1 LHRFQYSFFK
11 KPIDWFQTYAISL
24 FFTLRNG
31 CDSCID
37 LIKRGTGPVKKINN
51 IRFKKTN
58 GELDGEIKFDSNLL
72 NLYLAI
78 DETKTAN
85 MLIKETELDL
95 TVFKQ
100 CLLKLIKLKL
110 IKPIKVDETEYVND
124 MFLDRLREVL
134 IELSGPMGE
143 FLIEQTAEEMGF
155 EVTKIPVSEAADFVY
170 QISTVIPSEKQA
182 IKFKK
187 IMLQELLKRS
197 FNK

>member
-1 LHRFQYSFFK
+1 M
-11 KPIDWFQTYAISL
+11 
-24 FFTLRNG
+24 
-31 CDSCID
+31 
-37 LIKRGTGPVKKINN
+37 KKINN
-51 IRFKKTN
+51 IRFIKTN

-78 DETKTAN
+78 EETKTAN
-85 MLIKETELDL
+85 MLFKETKLDL

-170 QISTVIPSEKQA
+170 QIGTVIPSEKQA